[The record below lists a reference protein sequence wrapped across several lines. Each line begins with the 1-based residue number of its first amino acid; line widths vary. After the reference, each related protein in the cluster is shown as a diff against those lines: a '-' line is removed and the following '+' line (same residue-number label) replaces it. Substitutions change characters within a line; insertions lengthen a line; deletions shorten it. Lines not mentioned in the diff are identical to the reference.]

1 MHPSKFFEECVI
13 DNITLNVQEREK
25 LKEKLKS
32 IHPRNILGST
42 VDLFVVKVEMEYET
56 GKGNTK
62 FSEKY
67 TLLHLDTDGYDSL
80 ELQAEIMCQS
90 KIDKEN
96 MKHIDNQLKNYK
108 VTDVE
113 IITRVTLPIG

>member
-13 DNITLNVQEREK
+13 DNITLNVQEREE

-32 IHPRNILGST
+32 IHPRNILGSS
-42 VDLFVVKVEMEYET
+42 VDLFVVKVGLEYET
-56 GKGNTK
+56 GHDNTK
-62 FSEKY
+62 VSKKY
-67 TLLHLDTDGYDSL
+67 TLLPLEVDGYDSL
-80 ELQAEIMCQS
+80 ELQAEVMCQS

-96 MKHIDNQLKNYK
+96 MKHINNQLKNYK
-108 VTDVE
+108 VTDVK

>member
-1 MHPSKFFEECVI
+1 MHPSKFFEECKI
-13 DNITLNVQEREK
+13 DELIMNVQEREEMKNK
-25 LKEKLKS
+25 LKN

-56 GKGNTK
+56 DKGNTRV
-62 FSEKY
+62 SEKY
-67 TLLHLDTDGYDSL
+67 TLLPLDTDGYDSL

>member
-1 MHPSKFFEECVI
+1 MLP
-13 DNITLNVQEREK
+13 
-25 LKEKLKS
+25 
-32 IHPRNILGST
+32 
-42 VDLFVVKVEMEYET
+42 
-56 GKGNTK
+56 
-62 FSEKY
+62 
-67 TLLHLDTDGYDSL
+67 LDTDGYDSL